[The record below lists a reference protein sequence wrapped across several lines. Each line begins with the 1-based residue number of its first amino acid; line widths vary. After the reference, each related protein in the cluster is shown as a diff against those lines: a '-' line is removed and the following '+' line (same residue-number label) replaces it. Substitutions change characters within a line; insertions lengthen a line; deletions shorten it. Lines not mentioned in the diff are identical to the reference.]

1 MLAGGLAQVYVII
14 IGGQAYPLQ
23 IFPGREVIESTF
35 YDGVVAHYHPSL
47 VEFLLAF
54 GGVALSILIV
64 VLGMK
69 VLQFLPRTRAA
80 D

>member
-14 IGGQAYPLQ
+14 IGGQAYPLR

-35 YDGVVAHYHPSL
+35 YDGVVVHYHPSL

-54 GGVALSILIV
+54 GGVALSVLIV
-64 VLGMK
+64 VIGMR
-69 VLQFLPRTRAA
+69 VLQFLPRTRVA